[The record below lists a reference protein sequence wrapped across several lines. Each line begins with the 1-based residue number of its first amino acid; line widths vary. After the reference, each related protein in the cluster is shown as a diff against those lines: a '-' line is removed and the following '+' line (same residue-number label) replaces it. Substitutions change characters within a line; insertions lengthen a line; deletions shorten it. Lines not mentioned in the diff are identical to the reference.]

1 MTILPL
7 VTGLASSPASGPRVN
22 AASSLQPAV
31 SECCLGR
38 AASTPSQQGGPA
50 LGHQPRCTVSG
61 TRYPPCKHAPTGRRT
76 NKMHFSTA
84 SRRLRIPLCVTVAVR
99 YFQNSLG
106 SVVSGSLYSCPFI
119 FLPFLEKQALS
130 PPTSYETRKER
141 ANLDRSGPIPIV

>member
-22 AASSLQPAV
+22 AALSLQPAV

-38 AASTPSQQGGPA
+38 AASTPSQQGRPA

-61 TRYPPCKHAPTGRRT
+61 TQYPPCRHAPTGRRT

-84 SRRLRIPLCVTVAVR
+84 SRHLRIPLCHGCS
-99 YFQNSLG
+99 SLLSKFTG
-106 SVVSGSLYSCPFI
+106 VCGLRVFVQ
-119 FLPFLEKQALS
+119 LPFYLPSLPGETSPL